1 MSQQPLAQNTVPQRN
16 VFLKEYFLDMY
27 HICVCIIIYCILSFS
42 RGSAGK
48 EYACYV
54 GDLGSIP
61 GLGRFPGEG
70 QQLPT
75 PVFWPGEFNGPYRLW
90 GHKESDMTE
99 RPSLT
104 HIVSWTKLYSSKKII
119 F

>member
-27 HICVCIIIYCILSFS
+27 HICVCIIIYCIL
-42 RGSAGK
+42 
-48 EYACYV
+48 
-54 GDLGSIP
+54 

-104 HIVSWTKLYSSKKII
+104 HIVSWTKLYSSKKIM